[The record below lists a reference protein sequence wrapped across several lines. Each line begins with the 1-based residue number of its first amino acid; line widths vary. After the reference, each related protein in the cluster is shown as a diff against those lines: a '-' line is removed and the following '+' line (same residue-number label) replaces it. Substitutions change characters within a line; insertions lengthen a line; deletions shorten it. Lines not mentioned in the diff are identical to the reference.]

1 MSMRLGVIG
10 PGLIWQKKHRAA
22 LAKLASAFSITAFC
36 ASSERH
42 KTETLLDFP
51 AASFETDL
59 AAFVARGDI
68 DAVVVLTPIHLN
80 AQVALAALRAGKDV
94 FLEKPIAHTLQ
105 AGRDLIDAAQQN
117 GRHVWVLEQMVYQPC
132 WQALRSI
139 IDENLIGDLVYFDQV
154 IHWPLD
160 ASANDRGGYGQTSWR
175 IKPAYPLGPFFDG
188 GAHQVAI
195 LSTLFGAPDWVFAT
209 GIKLRQEYGEYDH
222 IVVQLGYAPQLR
234 GVLSH
239 SSCLGERHNSFII
252 WGTKASVTIEDD
264 RLIVESYRGEC
275 RQIEVPQGDAHDRM
289 WSALACS
296 IAQDQ
301 PPSYT
306 LAQAW
311 GDLAVLL
318 AVDQSIKAG
327 KKVNLNMEW
336 MGNPR

>member
-1 MSMRLGVIG
+1 MSMRLGIIG
-10 PGLIWQKKHRAA
+10 PGLIWQKRHRAA

-36 ASSERH
+36 ASSERR
-42 KTETLLDFP
+42 KAATLLNFP

-59 AAFVARGDI
+59 AAFVERGDI

-80 AQVALAALRAGKDV
+80 AQAALAALRADKDV

-105 AGRDLIDAAQQN
+105 AGRDLIETAQQH
-117 GRHVWVLEQMVYQPC
+117 GRQVWVLEQMVYQPR
-132 WQALRSI
+132 WHELKNVI
-139 IDENLIGDLVYFDQV
+139 HEDLIGDLVYFDQV

-160 ASANDRGGYGQTSWR
+160 ASANHRGGYGRTSWR
-175 IKPAYPLGPFFDG
+175 IQPAYPLGSFFDG
-188 GAHQVAI
+188 GAHQVAV

-252 WGTKASVTIEDD
+252 WGTKGSVTIEDD
-264 RLIVESYRGEC
+264 RLVVESYQGEC
-275 RQIEVPQGDAHDRM
+275 RQIEVPQGDAHDEM
-289 WSALACS
+289 WSALARS
-296 IAQDQ
+296 IAQGD
-301 PPSYT
+301 PPGYT

-311 GDLAVLL
+311 RDLAVLF
-318 AVDQSIKAG
+318 AVEQSINTG
-327 KKVNLNMEW
+327 GKVNLNMEW